1 MKNFYSSEDTLKR
14 VKRQATEWEEIF
26 VTCMSNN
33 EHISKIFFKLLQI
46 NKKKDRGSNRKLE
59 KRTLQKDYSNGQ
71 STYERVLNLISHQG
85 NANESH
91 S

>member
-46 NKKKDRGSNRKLE
+46 NKKKDRGSNRKLDKE
-59 KRTLQKDYSNGQ
+59 
-71 STYERVLNLISHQG
+71 STGIILSKAGKL
-85 NANESH
+85 
-91 S
+91 

>member
-1 MKNFYSSEDTLKR
+1 MAGWTTKMKNFYSSEDTLKR

-59 KRTLQKDYSNGQ
+59 KRLEQELCKKIIQMDNQHMKGC
-71 STYERVLNLISHQG
+71 
-85 NANESH
+85 
-91 S
+91 